1 MSISIIGTG
10 RAAFHLGH
18 ALQRADCTIASVTG
32 RSADRTQELAS
43 TLYATPLSPTDPL
56 PNSNVILIAVSDD
69 AISEVAKKL
78 PTSDA
83 VLVHLSGASGLG
95 HLAPHTHRAV
105 LWPVMTLSPGAPMDF
120 AQIPLVVDANTEHAR
135 SVVLGLGNTM
145 SKKVTQLAHA
155 DRELVHA
162 AAAISTNF
170 PLHLLDAAQAL
181 LKANNIPPDL
191 LLPSFAAMAEK
202 AKALGPHD
210 ALTGPARRGDIGTV
224 QHHLDRLTQVPD
236 LRAAY
241 ALLSSMIL
249 RTYGHPDHDQHD
261 V

>member
-1 MSISIIGTG
+1 MSISVIGTG

-18 ALQRADCTIASVTG
+18 ALQRADCTIVSVTG
-32 RSADRTQELAS
+32 RSADRTQELA
-43 TLYATPLSPTDPL
+43 TALNATPLSPTDQL
-56 PNSNVILIAVSDD
+56 PNSDVILIAVSDD
-69 AISEVAKKL
+69 AIAEVAKEL

-83 VLVHLSGASGLG
+83 VFVHLSGASGFER
-95 HLAPHTHRAV
+95 LAPHAHRAV
-105 LWPVMTLSPGAPMDF
+105 LWPVMTLSPGVPMDF
-120 AQIPLVVDANTEHAR
+120 ARIPLVVDANTERAR
-135 SVVLGLGNTM
+135 SLVLSFANSL
-145 SKKVTQLAHA
+145 SERVTQLAHA

-181 LKANNIPPDL
+181 LQANNIPSDL
-191 LLPSFAAMAEK
+191 IVPSFSAMAEK
-202 AKALGPHD
+202 ARVLGPHD

-224 QHHLDRLTQVPD
+224 HRHLDRLTQVPD

-241 ALLSSMIL
+241 ALLSNMIL
-249 RTYGHPDHDQHD
+249 RAYGHTDHDQHD